1 MKNIYGLIKGIL
13 LTLHTDLTSRLRN
26 SVSKSRRR
34 IVTLTNLHVKR
45 TLKAVALAMSLLPA
59 TISIMAADPD
69 ASAASSASANKTESS
84 ALITLPASSQTSSAE
99 AIPAPAVQSRGETL
113 HEYDP
118 TEILNMRFDA
128 RVDYQRNWQDSK
140 NIKSNSGFEGKY
152 IDLQFDGTIVPGL
165 TYSWRQRLNKYT
177 KDSQFFDATDWVY
190 LRYQLKRWMFSAGKE
205 VVAIGGWEY
214 DRAPINLFGCS
225 VFWNNIP
232 CYDLG
237 VSVGYD
243 ITKNDQLKF
252 QVTQSPFYTSDN
264 RDMYAFNLFWTGNHG
279 FYHTLWSANMIE
291 CFDGRYIN
299 YISLGNKFDLNPVSI
314 ELDLMN
320 RAAAHQ
326 TFFFKDC
333 SVMAEVAYKPTESWN
348 IFAKYTYDVNKS
360 GTDADF
366 VVANNTELNM
376 VGAGME
382 FYPLKKKK
390 TSLRI
395 HANCFYSWGKN
406 ANPDNVMQNKT
417 VLLDFGITWYMNVLK
432 VRK

>member
-59 TISIMAADPD
+59 TISIMAAEPD

-190 LRYQLKRWMFSAGKE
+190 LRYQLKR
-205 VVAIGGWEY
+205 
-214 DRAPINLFGCS
+214 
-225 VFWNNIP
+225 
-232 CYDLG
+232 
-237 VSVGYD
+237 
-243 ITKNDQLKF
+243 
-252 QVTQSPFYTSDN
+252 
-264 RDMYAFNLFWTGNHG
+264 
-279 FYHTLWSANMIE
+279 
-291 CFDGRYIN
+291 
-299 YISLGNKFDLNPVSI
+299 
-314 ELDLMN
+314 
-320 RAAAHQ
+320 
-326 TFFFKDC
+326 
-333 SVMAEVAYKPTESWN
+333 
-348 IFAKYTYDVNKS
+348 
-360 GTDADF
+360 
-366 VVANNTELNM
+366 
-376 VGAGME
+376 
-382 FYPLKKKK
+382 
-390 TSLRI
+390 
-395 HANCFYSWGKN
+395 
-406 ANPDNVMQNKT
+406 
-417 VLLDFGITWYMNVLK
+417 
-432 VRK
+432 